1 MLSLFDIGALS
12 VSDSTVTTDN
22 CYEANKTQ
30 TLCFTIYNGST
41 DSEWLTM
48 TRATLPVL
56 PSLWQVSC
64 KSQDATDSSGNPVH
78 FTCSTPSTNEVVYVD
93 NDIES
98 PSIGEVS
105 AGSSWGFCIDV
116 NVPGANGPRIVN
128 WGVYGD
134 REPGSAE
141 PHDVE
146 GQTTIEECMP
156 LMLKPSSMAVE
167 GCNGITQTLTFELW
181 NHSAGNGTFNLTYN
195 VPSGNATFTGPSSF
209 SMSNG
214 EIVTF
219 TVQLAPDLCLSA
231 DTELSATIE
240 AEGSSQYDS
249 STITHTITSL
259 SGWQVQTSRSITP
272 TMDNAVVWASY
283 ADGGLWSI
291 GGYGSKGATQR
302 YDPDTGTWSTHTP
315 ETVITPTIEYPMD
328 GCYGLNDQGHEI
340 VVLFPDTIV
349 TGSLHIY
356 NITQDNWYTETI
368 PAFYPEEGRWGQDI
382 VSLLNI
388 PGVNQNVCYLSGG
401 SPQEGGG
408 RTRDLWVYYPDTNSG
423 SYLGAFYFPPY
434 PEIWFNFHAS
444 WYVPWVGDEGAI
456 CVGGGIDHKSNIA
469 SATQCYDLKTGSFR
483 GVNADLGPLPEP
495 WWGMADGWQTYHGRY
510 QIWIANGV
518 AQDGTLLPASAY
530 ADETTRRLRL
540 WTGVARWPLPSGR
553 RWLGWSVFH

>member
-1 MLSLFDIGALS
+1 
-12 VSDSTVTTDN
+12 
-22 CYEANKTQ
+22 
-30 TLCFTIYNGST
+30 
-41 DSEWLTM
+41 M

-105 AGSSWGFCIDV
+105 TGSSWGFCIDV
-116 NVPGANGPRIVN
+116 NVPSANGPRIVN

-146 GQTTIEECMP
+146 GQTTIEECTP
-156 LMLKPSSMAVE
+156 LMLKPSSMVVE
-167 GCNGITQTLTFELW
+167 GCNGVTQTLTFELW

-249 STITHTITSL
+249 PTITHTITSL
-259 SGWQVQTSRSITP
+259 SGWQVQTSGSITP

-283 ADGGLWSI
+283 ADGGPWSI

-315 ETVITPTIEYPMD
+315 EPVITPTIEYPMD
-328 GCYGLNDQGHEI
+328 GCYGLNDQGHE
-340 VVLFPDTIV
+340 V
-349 TGSLHIY
+349 
-356 NITQDNWYTETI
+356 
-368 PAFYPEEGRWGQDI
+368 
-382 VSLLNI
+382 
-388 PGVNQNVCYLSGG
+388 
-401 SPQEGGG
+401 
-408 RTRDLWVYYPDTNSG
+408 
-423 SYLGAFYFPPY
+423 
-434 PEIWFNFHAS
+434 
-444 WYVPWVGDEGAI
+444 
-456 CVGGGIDHKSNIA
+456 
-469 SATQCYDLKTGSFR
+469 
-483 GVNADLGPLPEP
+483 
-495 WWGMADGWQTYHGRY
+495 
-510 QIWIANGV
+510 
-518 AQDGTLLPASAY
+518 
-530 ADETTRRLRL
+530 
-540 WTGVARWPLPSGR
+540 
-553 RWLGWSVFH
+553 